1 MDNLKIYIIHYKGYK
16 DRKIHIDRML
26 KNIKIPYEFIEKYDK
41 EELTNELKF
50 KTYEDSEEKFNQK
63 VKLWG
68 NRANKYYKLRDSEI
82 SVAVK
87 FVETFKKIQKDEY
100 EYSLIIEDDVMP
112 LYDNYLKKI
121 QKLIKKRGGWDLMF
135 IGEGM
140 SKGFRNNKLGFKR
153 HIPFLKSLKIEH
165 PATNT
170 TDALIVNKNC
180 IDLLLQDLTPMNL
193 VIDWELAYQF
203 YIKDMNIHWS
213 KKSIFTQGSKNN
225 TFISLMRE

>member
-1 MDNLKIYIIHYKGYK
+1 
-16 DRKIHIDRML
+16 
-26 KNIKIPYEFIEKYDK
+26 
-41 EELTNELKF
+41 
-50 KTYEDSEEKFNQK
+50 
-63 VKLWG
+63 
-68 NRANKYYKLRDSEI
+68 
-82 SVAVK
+82 
-87 FVETFKKIQKDEY
+87 
-100 EYSLIIEDDVMP
+100 
-112 LYDNYLKKI
+112 
-121 QKLIKKRGGWDLMF
+121 MF

-213 KKSIFTQGSKNN
+213 KRV
-225 TFISLMRE
+225 SLLKDLKITLLYL